1 VGRACQGRLFD
12 KLETVIQLMRRT
24 TTRTGL
30 AATVNVIGR
39 AYEIGR
45 KVAQDFKAN
54 MTILFDNF
62 IPKWNYRV
70 VPQ

>member
-1 VGRACQGRLFD
+1 MGRACQGKLLD
-12 KLETVIQLMRRT
+12 TLETVVQLMRRT

-30 AATVNVIGR
+30 AATVHVIRR
-39 AYEIGR
+39 AYDIGR
-45 KVAQDFKAN
+45 KVAQDFKTN
-54 MTILFDNF
+54 MTILFDDL